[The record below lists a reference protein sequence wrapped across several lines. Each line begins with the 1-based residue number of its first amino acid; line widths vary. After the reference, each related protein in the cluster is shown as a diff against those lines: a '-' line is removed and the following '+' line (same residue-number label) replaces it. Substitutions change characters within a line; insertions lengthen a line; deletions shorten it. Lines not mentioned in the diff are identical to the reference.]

1 MCIYLT
7 NFCGKMHHFALHRV
21 PSADNI
27 SLQKEIS
34 SDSCSFQEFILPR
47 VTSSRLN
54 FGLENASDLISSYFE
69 VTFF

>member
-34 SDSCSFQEFILPR
+34 C
-47 VTSSRLN
+47 
-54 FGLENASDLISSYFE
+54 
-69 VTFF
+69 